1 MTIAENVEFIE
12 DLPLSKQSDEFRQW
26 YNENI
31 NPLITLDKKDS
42 DDEFGRPYSFTVTFE
57 KFTITIVWI
66 YITDNA
72 IDWRCSDFNIKI
84 KQ

>member
-12 DLPLSKQSDEFRQW
+12 DLPLSKQSDEFKQW
-26 YNENI
+26 YIENI
-31 NPLITLDKKDS
+31 STLIALDKKDS

-57 KFTITIVWI
+57 KWTITIIWI
-66 YITDNA
+66 YITDTVT
-72 IDWRCSDFNIKI
+72 DWRCSDFNIQI